1 MLGQREREREG
12 ESRYK
17 ESYLKA
23 ERGEL
28 RSGGARIVGIYRLRA
43 FTDNYPSGSVQ
54 VTPVVVYRFWYSE
67 SKRA

>member
-28 RSGGARIVGIYRLRA
+28 DPEALESCEYGTGTSLGAYWGL
-43 FTDNYPSGSVQ
+43 Q
-54 VTPVVVYRFWYSE
+54 YSLY
-67 SKRA
+67 